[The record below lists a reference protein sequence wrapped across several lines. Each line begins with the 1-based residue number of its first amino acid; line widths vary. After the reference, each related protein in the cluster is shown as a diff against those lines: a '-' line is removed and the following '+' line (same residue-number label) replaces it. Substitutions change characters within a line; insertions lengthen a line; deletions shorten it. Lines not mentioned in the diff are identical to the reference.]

1 MTTPSRERLSPGE
14 PSADRDVWRPRG
26 TVVALT
32 AWAMAALGLALVVN
46 VFTGAVS
53 GLLTGGGVLLLGA
66 GLKLKHLSWP
76 TPEQAALLL
85 ILGSV
90 LVPFSLFPPLG
101 RGLSADDVGVVLGAA
116 IAAVLLWR
124 HRGAIRVP
132 VFAWP
137 LALLTLWAAIIWLTG
152 DRTLGALLRGPGR
165 LGLYLVLVVAGAL
178 WFRRASL
185 ARFAMYTIVVVASVE
200 ALFAVFSY
208 FAPFQILDRFI
219 GIETIR
225 AYDPIYTL
233 APGRAVG
240 TLGLASNF
248 LGAYML
254 IPAALILGFG
264 TIALH
269 RREVVAWSALYV
281 LVFWALAL
289 TYTRASLI
297 AVVVGAAGYFVWT
310 RRTRM
315 LPAFALAL
323 VSVLLF
329 TPFLSRFSLGN
340 DRARLTSQAIE
351 VIREHPVA
359 GVGAGE
365 YTPEGTSSTVEENQS
380 GGPDRSITPHNSFLL
395 YASELGIPGG
405 LLALLAVALPFLGA
419 LGRSPRGSF
428 DSPAILAAALA
439 GGLGSF
445 ALQTL
450 SNNLLHIPV
459 VTVQF
464 WIAATVGVMVSLHAD
479 GSLARRMA
487 APIRLR

>member
-1 MTTPSRERLSPGE
+1 M
-14 PSADRDVWRPRG
+14 
-26 TVVALT
+26 
-32 AWAMAALGLALVVN
+32 
-46 VFTGAVS
+46 
-53 GLLTGGGVLLLGA
+53 
-66 GLKLKHLSWP
+66 
-76 TPEQAALLL
+76 
-85 ILGSV
+85 
-90 LVPFSLFPPLG
+90 
-101 RGLSADDVGVVLGAA
+101 
-116 IAAVLLWR
+116 
-124 HRGAIRVP
+124 
-132 VFAWP
+132 
-137 LALLTLWAAIIWLTG
+137 
-152 DRTLGALLRGPGR
+152 
-165 LGLYLVLVVAGAL
+165 
-178 WFRRASL
+178 
-185 ARFAMYTIVVVASVE
+185 
-200 ALFAVFSY
+200 FSY
-208 FAPFQILDRFI
+208 FARFQILDRFI
-219 GIETIR
+219 GIEAIR

-264 TIALH
+264 TIAS
-269 RREVVAWSALYV
+269 RRRDIAAWSALYV

-297 AVVVGAAGYFVWT
+297 AIVVGAVGYFLWT

-323 VSVLLF
+323 VSVILF

-351 VIREHPVA
+351 VIREHPVS

-365 YTPEGTSSTVEENQS
+365 YTPAETSRPTQENQPD
-380 GGPDRSITPHNSFLL
+380 GPDRSITPHNSFLL

-419 LGRSPRGSF
+419 LGRSPRGPF
-428 DSPAILAAALA
+428 DSPAILAVAIAA
-439 GGLGSF
+439 GLGSF

-464 WIAATVGVMVSLHAD
+464 WIAATVGVLVSLHAD
-479 GSLARRMA
+479 GPLARRMSF
-487 APIRLR
+487 PIRLR